1 MDENNENEQSLN
13 TANMKDFKKV
23 LLDFINDIITTF
35 PEVKHNLDVDL
46 SAIIENIDNEEY
58 DNSENIT
65 NVRKHCAS
73 VYPEKFF
80 DILYQNEEIFTTDTS
95 LEFLPGIDFNIIL
108 KDENITDNTRKTIWK
123 YLQLILFTVVSDIS
137 DSSSFGDTAKL
148 FEAIDEDEFKSK
160 LEDTINKMQETF
172 DMSGVNMDGSGVKM
186 DGSGVNMGGLPDP
199 SKIHEHVAGMMDGKL
214 GKLAHEIAEETA
226 KDLNMNMDDS
236 SSVQDVFQN
245 LFQNP
250 TKLMGLVKKVG
261 GKLDEKI
268 KSGEINESELLAEA
282 GDMVKKMKD
291 MPGMDNIQS
300 MLGNLGKGTK
310 MNMGAMQ
317 AEFEK
322 KMKMAKHKER
332 MRTKMNNTKE
342 TDGKLNIDQ
351 DAIDAANRMAA
362 SLLRSEG
369 LTKEGIENL
378 VYSTGETYEKS
389 SKPDTG
395 TTNNKKKKKKKKNK
409 AKN

>member
-1 MDENNENEQSLN
+1 MEENIEEEEANFEN
-13 TANMKDFKKV
+13 AHMKDFSKV
-23 LLDFINDIITTF
+23 LVDFTNDILTTF
-35 PEVKHNLDVDL
+35 PEQKETLDDNLR
-46 SAIIENIDNEEY
+46 AIISNVNNEEY
-58 DNSENIT
+58 DNTEHIAT
-65 NVRKHCAS
+65 VRKHCAT

-80 DILYQNEEIFTTDTS
+80 DILYQNEEIFNTDVA
-95 LEFLPGIDFNIIL
+95 LEFLPGIDFNTL
-108 KDENITDNTRKTIWK
+108 WKDDTVSENTRKTIWK

-148 FEAIDEDEFKSK
+148 FEAIDEDEFKAK

-172 DMSGVNMDGSGVKM
+172 DMNSGNTDASGINMD
-186 DGSGVNMGGLPDP
+186 NMPDP
-199 SKIHEHVAGMMDGKL
+199 EKIHEHVAGMMDGKL

-226 KDLNMNMDDS
+226 KDLNMNMEDS

-245 LFQNP
+245 LFKNP
-250 TKLMGLVKKVG
+250 SKLMGLVKKVG

-300 MLGNLGKGTK
+300 MLGNFGKNAK

-322 KMKMAKHKER
+322 KMKMAKQKER
-332 MRTKMNNTKE
+332 MRTKMNSEKTNTPE
-342 TDGKLNIDQ
+342 ENVDQ
-351 DAIDAANRMAA
+351 SAIDAANAVAA
-362 SLLRSEG
+362 ALLRSEG
-369 LTKEGIENL
+369 FTPEGMENL
-378 VYSTGETYEKS
+378 IFSTGESYEKS
-389 SKPDTG
+389 SKPPT
-395 TTNNKKKKKKKKNK
+395 TTNKKKKKKKKKNK

>member
-1 MDENNENEQSLN
+1 MTENNHEEKVPTN
-13 TANMKDFKKV
+13 DFSKV
-23 LLDFINDIITTF
+23 LVDFVKDIIITF
-35 PEVKHNLDVDL
+35 PELKDNLNDDL
-46 SAIIENIDNEEY
+46 ISIITNIDNEEY
-58 DNSENIT
+58 DYSENIT
-65 NVRKHCAS
+65 NVRKHCAAI
-73 VYPEKFF
+73 YPEKFF
-80 DILYQNEEIFTTDTS
+80 DILYQNVELFNSDIP
-95 LEFLPGIDFNIIL
+95 LEFLPGIDFNIIW
-108 KDENITDNTRKTIWK
+108 KDENISDNTRKTIWK

-148 FEAIDEDEFKSK
+148 FEAINEDEFKAK

-172 DMSGVNMDGSGVKM
+172 DMSGINMDP
-186 DGSGVNMGGLPDP
+186 SGVNMNDLPDP
-199 SKIHEHVAGMMDGKL
+199 SKIHEHVAGMMNGKL

-226 KDLNMNMDDS
+226 KDLNMNMEDS
-236 SSVQDVFQN
+236 SSVQDVFQT
-245 LFQNP
+245 LFKNP
-250 TKLMGLVKKVG
+250 TKLMSLVKNVG

-322 KMKMAKHKER
+322 KMKMAKQKER
-332 MRTKMNNTKE
+332 MRKKMNKNNE
-342 TDGKLNIDQ
+342 DNVNINQ
-351 DAIDAANRMAA
+351 EAIDAANKMAE

-369 LTKEGIENL
+369 LTEEGIENL
-378 VYSTGETYEKS
+378 IFSTGESYQKS
-389 SKPDTG
+389 SKPSSDT
-395 TTNNKKKKKKKKNK
+395 TNNNKKKKKKKKNK

>member
-1 MDENNENEQSLN
+1 MTENNHEEKVPTN
-13 TANMKDFKKV
+13 DFSKV
-23 LLDFINDIITTF
+23 LVDFVKDIIITF
-35 PEVKHNLDVDL
+35 PELKDNLNDDL
-46 SAIIENIDNEEY
+46 ISIITNIDNEEY

-65 NVRKHCAS
+65 NVRKHCAAI
-73 VYPEKFF
+73 YPEKFF
-80 DILYQNEEIFTTDTS
+80 DILYQNVELFNSDIP
-95 LEFLPGIDFNIIL
+95 LEFLPGIDFNIIW
-108 KDENITDNTRKTIWK
+108 KDENISDNTRKTIWK

-148 FEAIDEDEFKSK
+148 FEAINEDEFKAK

-172 DMSGVNMDGSGVKM
+172 DMSGINMDP
-186 DGSGVNMGGLPDP
+186 SGVNMNDLPDP
-199 SKIHEHVAGMMDGKL
+199 SKIHEHVAGMMNGKL

-226 KDLNMNMDDS
+226 KDLNMNMEDS
-236 SSVQDVFQN
+236 SSVQDVFQT
-245 LFQNP
+245 LFKNP
-250 TKLMGLVKKVG
+250 TKLMSLVKNVG

-322 KMKMAKHKER
+322 KMKMAKQKER
-332 MRTKMNNTKE
+332 MRKKMNKNNE
-342 TDGKLNIDQ
+342 DNVNINQ
-351 DAIDAANRMAA
+351 EAIDAANKMAE

-369 LTKEGIENL
+369 LTEEGIENL
-378 VYSTGETYEKS
+378 IFSTGESYQKS
-389 SKPDTG
+389 SKPSSDT
-395 TTNNKKKKKKKKNK
+395 TNNNKKKKKKKKNK